1 MNLKR
6 LQSQLSI
13 DEGNK
18 AKPYTDTVGK
28 LTIGVGRNLT
38 DRGLSPDEV
47 NYLLNNDIHI
57 ATQDAKKLVPAFDK
71 LDDVRQE
78 VLVNMA
84 FNLGLDRL
92 GGFKKFL
99 AAVNAGNFAKASVE
113 MLDSVWAKQVG
124 ARAIRLS
131 NAMRAGSF

>member
-1 MNLKR
+1 MNLNR

-18 AKPYTDTVGK
+18 SKPYTDTVGK

-38 DRGLSPDEV
+38 DRGLSADEV
-47 NYLLNNDIHI
+47 NYLLSNDINI
-57 ATQDAKKLVPAFDK
+57 STQDAKKLVPGFDN

-92 GGFKKFL
+92 RGFKKFL
-99 AAVNAGNFAKASVE
+99 SAVNSGDFAKASVE

-131 NAMRAGSF
+131 NAMRTGSF

>member
-18 AKPYTDTVGK
+18 SKPYTDTVGK

-38 DRGLSPDEV
+38 DRGLSADEV
-47 NYLLNNDIHI
+47 NYLLNNDINI
-57 ATQDAKKLVPAFDK
+57 ATQDAKKLVPGFDK

-84 FNLGLDRL
+84 FNLGLARL

-99 AAVNAGNFAKASVE
+99 SAVNAGNFAKASVE

-131 NAMRAGSF
+131 NAMRTGSF

>member
-18 AKPYTDTVGK
+18 SSPYTDTVGK

-38 DRGLSPDEV
+38 DRGLSADEV
-47 NYLLNNDIHI
+47 NYLLSNDIHI
-57 ATQDAKKLVPAFDK
+57 ATQDAKKLVPGFDK

-84 FNLGLDRL
+84 FNLGIARL
-92 GGFKKFL
+92 SGFKKFL
-99 AAVNAGNFAKASVE
+99 AAVNAGDFTRASVE

-131 NAMRAGSF
+131 SAMRTGSF

>member
-1 MNLKR
+1 MNLDR
-6 LQSQLSI
+6 LKARLSI

-47 NYLLNNDIHI
+47 NYLLANDIAI
-57 ATQDAKKLVPAFDK
+57 ATSDAKKLVTGFDS

-84 FNLGLDRL
+84 FNLGIDRL
-92 GGFKKFL
+92 RGFKKFL
-99 AAVNAGNFAKASVE
+99 AAVNTKDFAKSSVE
-113 MLDSVWAKQVG
+113 MLDSLWAKQVG
-124 ARAIRLS
+124 ARANRLS
-131 NAMRAGSF
+131 KAMLTGSF

>member
-18 AKPYTDTVGK
+18 SKPYTDTVGK

-38 DRGLSPDEV
+38 DRGLSADEV
-47 NYLLNNDIHI
+47 NYLLSNDINI
-57 ATQDAKKLVPAFDK
+57 ATQDAKKLVPGFDK

-84 FNLGLDRL
+84 FNLGLARL

-99 AAVNAGNFAKASVE
+99 SAVNAGNFAKASVE

-131 NAMRAGSF
+131 NAMRTGSF

>member
-47 NYLLNNDIHI
+47 NYLLNNDINI
-57 ATQDAKKLVPAFDK
+57 ATQDAKKLVPGFDK

-84 FNLGLDRL
+84 FNLGLARL
-92 GGFKKFL
+92 SGFKKFL
-99 AAVNAGNFAKASVE
+99 AAVNAGDFSRASVE

-131 NAMRAGSF
+131 NAMRTGSF

>member
-1 MNLKR
+1 MKLDRLKSR
-6 LQSQLSI
+6 LSI

-47 NYLLNNDIHI
+47 NYLLANDIVI
-57 ATQDAKKLVPAFDK
+57 ATSDAKKLVPVFDS

-78 VLVNMA
+78 VLVNMS
-84 FNLGLDRL
+84 FNLGIDRL
-92 GGFKKFL
+92 RGFKRFL
-99 AAVNAGNFAKASVE
+99 AAVNAKDFAKASVE
-113 MLDSVWAKQVG
+113 MLDSLWAKQVG
-124 ARAIRLS
+124 ARANRLS
-131 NAMRAGSF
+131 KAMLTGSF